1 MAPGLMEE
9 RTTMLIDIAL
19 IIAFIV
25 LVWLMSVGLDSVLEL
40 RQINRNKRALQRAK
54 SMRNHPSRK
63 AV

>member
-40 RQINRNKRALQRAK
+40 RQIKRAKFIKAV
-54 SMRNHPSRK
+54 RNHPSGK
-63 AV
+63 AI